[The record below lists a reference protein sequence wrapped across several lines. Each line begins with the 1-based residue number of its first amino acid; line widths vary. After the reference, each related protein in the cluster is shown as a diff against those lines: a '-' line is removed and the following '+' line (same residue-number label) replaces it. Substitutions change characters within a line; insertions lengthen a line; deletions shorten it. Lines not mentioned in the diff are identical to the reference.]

1 MTKVTNIYIDTTG
14 FTDEQYAAADSA
26 MDGLKSSDIIG
37 WPVGDIHPDTKAYPI
52 LCIDCAGDRQ
62 YQNNVDEFD
71 EDDDAKYCQPV
82 LLSDLVEMKLRA
94 NYEESLK
101 LKKFRIIVDGKPADD
116 NLQPITV
123 IDRMTPEKERDIVC
137 AVSSSLYSARL
148 ISTDAYRVIINS
160 MADYA
165 EANDTQP

>member
-14 FTDEQYAAADSA
+14 FTDEQYAATDKALDE
-26 MDGLKSSDIIG
+26 LKS
-37 WPVGDIHPDTKAYPI
+37 GDI
-52 LCIDCAGDRQ
+52 AGHGSHEGPKIKHYRVMTLDHHGNRWYYNSVAQ
-62 YQNNVDEFD
+62 MLKSPNACECTQVS
-71 EDDDAKYCQPV
+71 
-82 LLSDLVEMKLRA
+82 LSDLVEMGVRA

-101 LKKFRIIVDGKPADD
+101 LKKFRIIVDGKSAD
-116 NLQPITV
+116 NSSQPITT

-137 AVSSSLYSARL
+137 AVSSGLYSARL
-148 ISTDAYRVIINS
+148 ISTDTYRVIINS